1 MPEQDQQVNF
11 NAFHILVFI
20 LSINL
25 LLYGNID
32 NIIDII
38 NYITTL
44 NSMEVMV
51 IVAHI
56 LMIYFILSGLQFE
69 IKFNASVK
77 FDLRHPV

>member
-1 MPEQDQQVNF
+1 MSEEDKQINF

-20 LSINL
+20 ISIKL

-32 NIIDII
+32 NIIDIV
-38 NYITTL
+38 NYIKTL

-51 IVAHI
+51 VVAHI
-56 LMIYFILSGLQFE
+56 LMIYFILSGLKFE

-77 FDLRHPV
+77 FHLRDII